1 MVGNNSND
9 FHSCR
14 SIMLIKPMMAMRVMR
29 MFVVVVAAAD
39 VVVLVD
45 DNYCPERKRTGVERV
60 FLRRRKFTKV
70 I

>member
-1 MVGNNSND
+1 
-9 FHSCR
+9 
-14 SIMLIKPMMAMRVMR
+14 MLIKPMMAMRVMR
-29 MFVVVVAAAD
+29 MFVVVVAAAA

-45 DNYCPERKRTGVERV
+45 NNYCPERKRTGIERV